1 MMPDGARWWEHLDQ
15 DFHRREEPFELALRD
30 RLQVR
35 ATAASDVVIRT
46 VGACL
51 VGTTALP
58 LGFTPRKLAAAL
70 SDRAFYGPMAESGD
84 ARRFFR
90 APPAGVRVETRT
102 ARFSRIRPLGGGVTN
117 DLSFESPYVPAN
129 PRERA
134 AYLRHRANRVAHLR
148 HWAHPD
154 GGRPLVIAIHGF
166 SADLALI
173 NEWFFALPWLYHMG
187 FDVALFTLPF
197 HGRRQTRFSPFSG
210 HGFFSGG
217 VNHINEA
224 FGQAV
229 HDFRIFVD
237 YFEKELGITQVG
249 VMGVSLG
256 GHTSALLA
264 AAEPRLRF
272 AIPNVPV
279 ASVAD
284 LVHEW
289 EPIGVAVR
297 AGMKALG
304 VGVEEVR
311 HMLAVSCPLTYA
323 PVLPRERL
331 FVIGGVG
338 DRLAPP
344 KHSRLLW
351 DHWGRPKIHWFP
363 GSHLLHLDRG
373 SYLRYIAR
381 FLRDVGFYDHLPPPG
396 PQRRF

>member
-1 MMPDGARWWEHLDQ
+1 MMPKGSRWWEHLDH
-15 DFHRREEPFELALRD
+15 DFHRRPEPFQLALRD
-30 RLQVR
+30 QLQVR

-46 VGACL
+46 LGACL
-51 VGTTALP
+51 VGTTAMP
-58 LGFTPRKLAAAL
+58 LGYGRKKVEAAL
-70 SDRAFYGPMAESGD
+70 ADRAFYGPMAESGD
-84 ARRFFR
+84 ATRFFR
-90 APPAGVRVETRT
+90 APPKRVHVRTKKV
-102 ARFSRIRPLGGGVTN
+102 RFSRFRPAGDGVTH
-117 DLSFESPYVPAN
+117 DLSFESPYIPAN
-129 PRERA
+129 PREREP
-134 AYLRHRANRVAHLR
+134 YLKHRSNRVAHMR
-148 HWAHPD
+148 HWRHAD
-154 GGRPLVIAIHGF
+154 GPRPVIIAVHGF

-210 HGFFSGG
+210 HGFFAGG
-217 VNHINEA
+217 VNRINEA

-237 YFEKELGITQVG
+237 HFEQELGASQVG

-256 GHTSALLA
+256 GFTTALLA
-264 AAEPRLRF
+264 AAEPRLKF

-279 ASVAD
+279 TSVAD

-289 EPIGVAVR
+289 EPIGTMVR
-297 AGMKALG
+297 LGLKAYG
-304 VGVEEVR
+304 ASIEDAR
-311 HMLAVSCPLTYA
+311 HMLAVSCPLTYK
-323 PVLPRERL
+323 PVIDRERL

-351 DHWGRPKIHWFP
+351 DHWDRCKIHWFP

-373 SYLRYIAR
+373 TYLRQVAR
-381 FLRDVGFYDHLPPPG
+381 FLRSIGFYDHLPPPG
-396 PQRRF
+396 QRR